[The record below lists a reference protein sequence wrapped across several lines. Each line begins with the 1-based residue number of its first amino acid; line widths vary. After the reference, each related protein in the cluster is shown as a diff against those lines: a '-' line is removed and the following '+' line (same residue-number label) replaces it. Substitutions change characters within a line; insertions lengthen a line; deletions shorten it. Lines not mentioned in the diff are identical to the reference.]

1 MHVVLVK
8 SLTPAAAIQALGQR
22 CIGKIKRRKK
32 KVIILFLL
40 KPSLFISEHCYIKI
54 LHIYKVKKAVKTF
67 TRIVES
73 VTSELHLVTGAS
85 ENCNNTMQILECL
98 KLLFYSCILKG
109 KKPESGKLRKN
120 LFFNI

>member
-1 MHVVLVK
+1 MHVVIVK
-8 SLTPAAAIQALGQR
+8 SLTSAAAIQALGQR
-22 CIGKIKRRKK
+22 CIGLKKKKK

-40 KPSLFISEHCYIKI
+40 KPSLFISVHCYIKI
-54 LHIYKVKKAVKTF
+54 LHICKVKKAVKTF

-98 KLLFYSCILKG
+98 KLLSYF
-109 KKPESGKLRKN
+109 
-120 LFFNI
+120 

>member
-1 MHVVLVK
+1 MHVVIVK
-8 SLTPAAAIQALGQR
+8 SLTSAAAIHALGQR
-22 CIGKIKRRKK
+22 CIGLKKK

-40 KPSLFISEHCYIKI
+40 KPSLFISVHCYIKI
-54 LHIYKVKKAVKTF
+54 LHICKVKKAVKTF

-98 KLLFYSCILKG
+98 KLLFYS
-109 KKPESGKLRKN
+109 
-120 LFFNI
+120 